1 MMNMNM
7 SNFSSKRES
16 LFTWGSLFIVLVAI
30 TILLTRQFWNP
41 HLGYPDADRI
51 LMDGVFIH
59 DFLRDLPLTNI
70 YDYTINYYAQ
80 YPALSI
86 GYRPPFFPFV
96 EAIFNTA
103 FGVNMWSSRLAILA
117 FAVVGFS
124 AWFFLV
130 RRIFN
135 TSTALASCLLL
146 ISLPFISKWG
156 WYTMGELPLLSMA
169 MLTCYLFYR
178 YVETDKARFLFGC
191 ALSFVLAVWTKQT
204 AFYLA
209 FWFLLYLI
217 YDKSL
222 LMRLKQGKVWIAVA
236 LITAALIP
244 LALITLWLGD
254 QNLAQSVGTAATQG
268 ASPWTQRLLRLPEH
282 FDNILN
288 YQTTLPFIVLTLAGM
303 FLSVIKGD
311 RKTIF
316 FWLFILAT
324 VLFFSYVIHKNE
336 RYSIFWLPAFS
347 LFAAYPLYLLRE
359 FYFPRYAFALVL
371 TIAFSYNVYSI
382 YKVEPNYA
390 TGYQEAAQFVLEN
403 SSSPT
408 VFVDAYNNGYFTYF
422 MRAHDDARSM
432 YVLRADKLLAS
443 SSISAKNRLELHAQN
458 KKEILEILGKYGIE
472 LIVVES
478 QDISGVEIYKEF
490 RELLQN
496 GPFSLIKRIPVETTR
511 PVLDDQELLIYR
523 YLERKPIA
531 GNTLT
536 LHLPVVGQTIEVPLR
551 ELINEDKEDVNQ

>member
-1 MMNMNM
+1 MNMNYA
-7 SNFSSKRES
+7 SNRNDT
-16 LFTWGSLFIVLVAI
+16 LITWGALLIVLVAI
-30 TILLTRQFWNP
+30 AILLTRQLGNP

-86 GYRPPFFPFV
+86 GYRPPFFPFI
-96 EAIFNTA
+96 EALFNSV

-135 TSTALASCLLL
+135 TLTALASCLLL
-146 ISLPFISKWG
+146 ISLPFVTKWG

-178 YVETDKARFLFGC
+178 YVETYQARFLFGC
-191 ALSFVLAVWTKQT
+191 AFAFVLAVWTKQT

-209 FWFLLYLI
+209 FWFVLSLI
-217 YDKSL
+217 YDKTL
-222 LMRLKQGKVWIAVA
+222 IQRLKQRNTWIAVA
-236 LITAALIP
+236 LIAVALIP

-254 QNLAQSVGTAATQG
+254 QNLAQSVGSTSAQG
-268 ASPWTQRLLRLPEH
+268 ASAWTQRLLRLPEH
-282 FDNILN
+282 IDNILN
-288 YQTTLPFIVLTLAGM
+288 YQTTLPFLILTLVGM
-303 FLSVIKGD
+303 FASVIKGD

-336 RYSIFWLPAFS
+336 RYTIFWLPAFS

-371 TIAFSYNVYSI
+371 TIAFSYNVFTI

-422 MRAHDDARSM
+422 MRAQDDARSM

-443 SSISAKNRLELHAQN
+443 SSISAKNRLELHAQS
-458 KKEILEILGKYGIE
+458 KDDIQEILNKYGIE

-478 QDISGVEIYKEF
+478 RDISGVEIYKEF

-511 PVLDDQELLIYR
+511 PILDDQELLVYR
-523 YLERKPIA
+523 YLERKPIS
-531 GNTLT
+531 GDTLT
-536 LHLPVVGQTIEVPLR
+536 LHLPVVGQTIQVPLR
-551 ELINEDKEDVNQ
+551 KLIDVDEKPNE